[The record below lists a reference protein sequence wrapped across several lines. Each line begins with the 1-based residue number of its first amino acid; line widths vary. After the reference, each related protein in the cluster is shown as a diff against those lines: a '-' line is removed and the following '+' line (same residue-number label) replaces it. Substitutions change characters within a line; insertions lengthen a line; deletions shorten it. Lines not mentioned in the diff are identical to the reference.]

1 MLFAYALLPFFTPYV
16 AAPRAKH
23 VNATPEYRGVNV
35 IALFTNWHA
44 CIMLAT
50 CRNKRLF
57 FTLSLHLF
65 KSRLLVDIGHVVLLL
80 SHFECMLAVESYVLC
95 KIKQPNFKAGK
106 ISGEKLPHVIIEM
119 SLHLFLL
126 NEKAGPRKQHTHIP
140 SYITMEGLSL
150 SELFNR
156 GQGAY
161 ISVQESNLASADPQ
175 LQSQIEQGIAFLER
189 ASDLVQ
195 RLGIFSENEFV
206 DDINANDLRF
216 LLVNAYLGS
225 LVLQRT
231 GANRKDILELSKV
244 RNSIG
249 VMYRVDKLIV

>member
-1 MLFAYALLPFFTPYV
+1 M
-16 AAPRAKH
+16 
-23 VNATPEYRGVNV
+23 
-35 IALFTNWHA
+35 
-44 CIMLAT
+44 
-50 CRNKRLF
+50 
-57 FTLSLHLF
+57 
-65 KSRLLVDIGHVVLLL
+65 
-80 SHFECMLAVESYVLC
+80 
-95 KIKQPNFKAGK
+95 
-106 ISGEKLPHVIIEM
+106 PHVIIEM

-140 SYITMEGLSL
+140 SYFTMEGLSL

-156 GQGAY
+156 GQGIY
-161 ISVQESNLASADPQ
+161 ISVQESNLASADPK

-231 GANRKDILELSKV
+231 GTNRKDILELSKV

-249 VMYRVDKLIV
+249 VMYHRVDKLIV

>member
-1 MLFAYALLPFFTPYV
+1 MFVKLHHSLQCGQHCPTCLLPRTRNMLFAYALLPFFTPYV

-140 SYITMEGLSL
+140 SHIILLWKACRSQSYSIVAKAHILACKNLILPLLIRNFKVKSSKGSLSL
-150 SELFNR
+150 SE
-156 GQGAY
+156 
-161 ISVQESNLASADPQ
+161 
-175 LQSQIEQGIAFLER
+175 R
-189 ASDLVQ
+189 A
-195 RLGIFSENEFV
+195 I
-206 DDINANDLRF
+206 
-216 LLVNAYLGS
+216 
-225 LVLQRT
+225 
-231 GANRKDILELSKV
+231 
-244 RNSIG
+244 
-249 VMYRVDKLIV
+249 